1 MATFALIATLLYP
14 TSFVYFLSSFL
25 FPGPLVHYI
34 TDCFVT
40 PIRVEPTVSL
50 ILLSTRAMSCTQ
62 VAALV
67 PEQTRVRRLKA
78 HKVILMVTSVR
89 LRPSL
94 APTRLPIVI
103 TRPLIA
109 EIGVRFSDLREG
121 SRLPISTQAQQH
133 LPVATKPIPH
143 HHSIAKSISQLPS
156 PLVERREARQARS
169 RPWIQPRKQV
179 APRRTQIQTFPVV
192 AGRKVLPAGV
202 IDLERSVAAD
212 LARGRPAKSALGIAP
227 SRSGPVSVARV
238 VADVKILE
246 MNRPSLTDSSG
257 EAANCLPKKQVS
269 FGDMHVS
276 EVSRW
281 IKSEFVY
288 SPGHVFMTDT
298 SEYGS
303 NESALLLPNNCSE
316 NVSGCG
322 PKCSRRLSALNAHIN
337 GQCAS
342 NGNCSWHWVATH
354 RKYLPDEPPEESF
367 RLMSNIRRNISG
379 V

>member
-1 MATFALIATLLYP
+1 
-14 TSFVYFLSSFL
+14 
-25 FPGPLVHYI
+25 
-34 TDCFVT
+34 
-40 PIRVEPTVSL
+40 
-50 ILLSTRAMSCTQ
+50 MSCTQ
-62 VAALV
+62 VVVSV
-67 PEQTRVRRLKA
+67 PDKTRVQRPKA

-89 LRPSL
+89 LRPSPARL
-94 APTRLPIVI
+94 SRLPIVT

-109 EIGVRFSDLREG
+109 EIGVRFSDLRKG
-121 SRLPISTQAQQH
+121 SGLPISTQAQQH
-133 LPVATKPIPH
+133 LPVAIKPIAQ

-169 RPWIQPRKQV
+169 RPWIQPLKQV
-179 APRRTQIQTFPVV
+179 APRRTQIQTLPVV

-212 LARGRPAKSALGIAP
+212 LARGRPVKSALDIAP
-227 SRSGPVSVARV
+227 PKSGPVSVGRV
-238 VADVKILE
+238 VADTKNLQMKE
-246 MNRPSLTDSSG
+246 PYLTDNSG
-257 EAANCLPKKQVS
+257 EAFISLSKKQVL
-269 FGDMHVS
+269 FGDVNVS

-281 IKSEFVY
+281 IKPEFVY
-288 SPGHVFMTDT
+288 SPGHVTASDT
-298 SEYGS
+298 SGYKD

-316 NVSGCG
+316 DVSGCG
-322 PKCSRRLSALNAHIN
+322 LKYYRRLSALTTHIK

>member
-1 MATFALIATLLYP
+1 
-14 TSFVYFLSSFL
+14 
-25 FPGPLVHYI
+25 
-34 TDCFVT
+34 
-40 PIRVEPTVSL
+40 
-50 ILLSTRAMSCTQ
+50 MSYTQ
-62 VAALV
+62 VVVSV
-67 PEQTRVRRLKA
+67 PDKTRVQRPKA

-89 LRPSL
+89 LRPSPARL
-94 APTRLPIVI
+94 SRLPIVT

-109 EIGVRFSDLREG
+109 EIGVRFSDLRKG
-121 SRLPISTQAQQH
+121 SRLPISTQDQQH
-133 LPVATKPIPH
+133 LPVAIKPIAQR
-143 HHSIAKSISQLPS
+143 HSIAKSISQLPL

-179 APRRTQIQTFPVV
+179 APRRTQIQAFHVV

-212 LARGRPAKSALGIAP
+212 LARGRPVKSALDIAP
-227 SRSGPVSVARV
+227 TKSGPASVSRA
-238 VADVKILE
+238 VADMKNVE
-246 MNRPSLTDSSG
+246 MKGPSLSDSSG
-257 EAANCLPKKQVS
+257 EAANYLSKKQVS
-269 FGDMHVS
+269 FGDVNVS

-281 IKSEFVY
+281 VKPEFVY
-288 SPGHVFMTDT
+288 SPGHVIMSDT
-298 SEYGS
+298 SEYRS
-303 NESALLLPNNCSE
+303 NESALLLPNNCSK

-322 PKCSRRLSALNAHIN
+322 PKYSRRLSALNAHIN